1 MGILRAVTSD
11 KLQETR
17 WRRAQSVLKY
27 ATMIAVMAAMLL
39 AMSIYVK
46 RALCG
51 RWRQVGDVFGS
62 GRQFEYSGPSQTTV
76 SN

>member
-11 KLQETR
+11 KLQVTR
-17 WRRAQSVLKY
+17 GRRAQSVLED